1 MKRHDDSQRSDRLA
15 VTQLILPPP
24 PLFRTE
30 KQLTLTARADRPV
43 RGPAHT
49 VAFTTAVAIGGAR
62 SVHRRT
68 GMLAARVLPGD
79 RNRPGSPPAT
89 NCAQNPPPALAA
101 IQTHCCSDHRHAW
114 RLDTRPARTPVNA
127 SPPPS
132 RATAHDSGPPW
143 VASPSTYD
151 SSIHNTLPVCAGAQE
166 ARMILKEPHARAA

>member
-1 MKRHDDSQRSDRLA
+1 MKRHDNSQRSSRLA
-15 VTQLILPPP
+15 VTQPMYP
-24 PLFRTE
+24 E
-30 KQLTLTARADRPV
+30 KQLTARADRPV
-43 RGPAHT
+43 RDPAHT

-114 RLDTRPARTPVNA
+114 RRNA
-127 SPPPS
+127 DP
-132 RATAHDSGPPW
+132 D
-143 VASPSTYD
+143 VD
-151 SSIHNTLPVCAGAQE
+151 LEKKEV
-166 ARMILKEPHARAA
+166 RMILKEPHARAA